1 MKLTISRLLLAATI
15 ALFYACGGSTDSD
28 KGTHTH
34 ENGTEHADH
43 AEGEAEGEGVG
54 EAEGETAAEAV
65 QSITKGDITVTP
77 LSGSPDFPNA
87 KLSLKGKAEDGGDG
101 THTFNFEVKN
111 YDLGAQTEKP
121 APLANSGKGQH
132 IHFIV
137 DNGPYSAHYD
147 PKVVTEKLKEDGN
160 HVVLAFLSRSYH
172 ESVKNKKSFVVT
184 QVKTGDGDAAEA
196 DLTAMH
202 MFYSRPKGTYK
213 GEDTKKLLLDFFLL
227 NVDEGLSQEGYK
239 VHAVING
246 EEFLLT
252 NWQPY
257 VIEGLPMGE
266 ATIKLT
272 LVDGKGDMV
281 PGPFNTVTRKVTLAP
296 ADPS

>member
-1 MKLTISRLLLAATI
+1 MKVTISRLLMAA
-15 ALFYACGGSTDSD
+15 LLVFFYACGGSDSGSHAHED
-28 KGTHTH
+28 GTTH
-34 ENGTEHADH
+34 ENHGEGHDEAGEEGH
-43 AEGEAEGEGVG
+43 GEAAGEGMSESKSMV
-54 EAEGETAAEAV
+54 
-65 QSITKGDITVTP
+65 KGDIKVTP
-77 LSGSPDFPNA
+77 LSGSPDFPKA
-87 KLSLKGKAEDGGDG
+87 KLSLKGKVEAGDDG
-101 THTFNFEVKN
+101 THTFNFDVKD
-111 YDLGAQTEKP
+111 YELGAQTQKP
-121 APLANSGKGQH
+121 MPLANSGKGQH

-147 PKVVTEKLKEDGN
+147 PTVSSEKLQEPGN

-184 QVKTGDGDAAEA
+184 QVQTGDTDAAEA
-196 DLTAMH
+196 DLSAMH

-213 GEDTKKLLLDFFLL
+213 GEDTKQLLLDFFLL
-227 NVDEGLSQEGYK
+227 NVDEGLSEEGYK
-239 VHAVING
+239 VHTFING

-252 NWQPY
+252 SWEPY

-266 ATIKLT
+266 VEIKMT

-281 PGPFNTVTRKVTLAP
+281 PGPFNTVTRTVTLAP

>member
-1 MKLTISRLLLAATI
+1 MKLTISRLLLAAMIT
-15 ALFYACGGSTDSD
+15 LFYACGGSTDSES
-28 KGTHTH
+28 GTSAQ
-34 ENGTEHADH
+34 EEGTEQTEQAGE
-43 AEGEAEGEGVG
+43 AEGEGEGEGVG
-54 EAEGETAAEAV
+54 EAAGESV

-87 KLSLKGKAEDGGDG
+87 KLSLKGKVEDGGDG
-101 THTFNFEVKN
+101 THTFNFDVKN
-111 YDLGAQTEKP
+111 YDLGAQTDKP

-147 PKVVTEKLKEDGN
+147 PAVTTEKLKEDGN

-184 QVKTGDGDAAEA
+184 QVKTGDEDAAEA

-239 VHAVING
+239 VHTIING

-252 NWQPY
+252 KWQPY

-266 ATIKLT
+266 VEIKMT